1 MVMTASGFLRSVKYP
16 TAMGTAI
23 KIRDKHRAPIPIAV
37 AAAGSLLPP
46 TSISAPGIAL
56 TNVDMAPKKHRN
68 RPGQPHNTTAAMVE
82 TIPLVFVSIL
92 LSP

>member
-16 TAMGTAI
+16 TAMGIAI
-23 KIRDKHRAPIPIAV
+23 KIRDKHKAPIPMAV

-46 TSISAPGIAL
+46 TSMSAPGTKL
-56 TNVDMAPKKHRN
+56 TKVDIEPKKHMN
-68 RPGQPHNTTAAMVE
+68 NPGQPHKTTAAIVE